1 MNEFNNLV
9 NAIKGIMEAS
19 TTFDIY
25 AARKIVQLINK
36 FQNTRYGGIVSIEVL
51 EKEYANFSDFL
62 KFWHNNYEQ
71 IIGCEINDSVC
82 EKVAVALHDIS

>member
-9 NAIKGIMEAS
+9 NAIKGIMEAN

-51 EKEYANFSDFL
+51 ERNMPTFL
-62 KFWHNNYEQ
+62 TF
-71 IIGCEINDSVC
+71 
-82 EKVAVALHDIS
+82 

>member
-71 IIGCEINDSVC
+71 II
-82 EKVAVALHDIS
+82 

>member
-36 FQNTRYGGIVSIEVL
+36 FQNIRNWCIVSIEIL
-51 EKEYANFSDFL
+51 EKE
-62 KFWHNNYEQ
+62 
-71 IIGCEINDSVC
+71 
-82 EKVAVALHDIS
+82 